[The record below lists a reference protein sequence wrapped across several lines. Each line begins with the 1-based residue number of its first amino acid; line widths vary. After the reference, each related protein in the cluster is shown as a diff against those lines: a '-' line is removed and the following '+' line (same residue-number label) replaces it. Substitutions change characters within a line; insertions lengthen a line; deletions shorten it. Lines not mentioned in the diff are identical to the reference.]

1 MFAVLN
7 TSGSVNPSWYVYC
20 SALFLLVGG
29 GFLAWLSFKDDPVK
43 ASVAAPPAL
52 VKILISSEPIQ
63 AGTLLKDTDLKDR
76 EIPAIDMVP
85 EDLLAD
91 DNNRAEVR
99 GAMLRRYL
107 DAGQPIRRA
116 DILRPRDRGFLA
128 TVLSPGT
135 RAISIGVDATTG
147 ASGLISPG
155 DLVDVIL
162 TQEFARGETTAG
174 RRVVA
179 ETVLSR
185 VRVIAVDQQIAQ
197 GAPTTSSLQSAAVA
211 SRVAS
216 NVSLQVTP
224 EQAAKIVVAGHL
236 GRLTLTI
243 RSIDGDQSVDSISAD
258 GGKGVDPKHEAE
270 RTGAAI
276 VGFRLRCLI
285 GSLRRSAPAENQK
298 CGSSRVMPLAKR
310 NSIEA

>member
-1 MFAVLN
+1 MLRI
-7 TSGSVNPSWYVYC
+7 
-20 SALFLLVGG
+20 LLGTLLLIGG
-29 GFLAWLSFKDDPVK
+29 GFLAWLSFKDDQAKV
-43 ASVAAPPAL
+43 AVAAPVTL
-52 VKILISSEPIQ
+52 TKILIAAEPIQ
-63 AGTLLKDTDLKDR
+63 AGTLLKETDLKER
-76 EIPAIDMVP
+76 EVAAGELTPL
-85 EDLLAD
+85 DLVAD

-107 DAGQPIRRA
+107 DAGQAIRRA

-128 TVLSPGT
+128 TVLAPGT

-162 TQEFARGETTAG
+162 TQEFVRGETTAG

-197 GAPTTSSLQSAAVA
+197 GAPTASPLQGGGSS

-243 RSIDGDQSVDSISAD
+243 RSIDGDQTTDGTPADPVKVADRSI
-258 GGKGVDPKHEAE
+258 K
-270 RTGAAI
+270 
-276 VGFRLRCLI
+276 
-285 GSLRRSAPAENQK
+285 SAPSAVVPPSVF
-298 CGSSRVMPLAKR
+298 GSDVSSALSDSAPVANPKMRVIQGDAVTDLVFH
-310 NSIEA
+310 

>member
-1 MFAVLN
+1 MIRILL
-7 TSGSVNPSWYVYC
+7 GI
-20 SALFLLVGG
+20 FLLLGG
-29 GFLAWLSFKDDPVK
+29 GGLAWVSFKDDPVK
-43 ASVAAPPAL
+43 VSVAAPATLTRIL
-52 VKILISSEPIQ
+52 VSSEPIQ
-63 AGTLLKDTDLKDR
+63 AGTLLKDTDLKER
-76 EIPAIDMVP
+76 EVAASDVTPID
-85 EDLLAD
+85 LIAD
-91 DNNRAEVR
+91 DDNRAQVR

-107 DAGQPIRRA
+107 DAGQAIRRV

-128 TVLSPGT
+128 TVLAPGT

-197 GAPTTSSLQSAAVA
+197 GAPTNSLQNAAA
-211 SRVAS
+211 SSRVAS

-243 RSIDGDQSVDSISAD
+243 RSIDGDQVPENVAAD
-258 GGKGVDPKHEAE
+258 AVKVAD
-270 RTGAAI
+270 
-276 VGFRLRCLI
+276 
-285 GSLRRSAPAENQK
+285 RSAKPTSPVAPPSVF
-298 CGSSRVMPLAKR
+298 GSDVSSALSDAAPPLNPKMRVIQGDAVSDLVFH
-310 NSIEA
+310 

>member
-1 MFAVLN
+1 MIRI
-7 TSGSVNPSWYVYC
+7 
-20 SALFLLVGG
+20 LLGILLLLGG
-29 GFLAWLSFKDDPVK
+29 GGLAWLSFKDDPVK
-43 ASVAAPPAL
+43 MSVAAPAAL
-52 VKILISSEPIQ
+52 TRILISAEPIQ
-63 AGTLLKDTDLKDR
+63 AGTLLKDTDLKER
-76 EIPAIDMVP
+76 EVGASDLTPA
-85 EDLLAD
+85 DLIAD
-91 DNNRAEVR
+91 DDNRSEVR

-107 DAGQPIRRA
+107 DAGQPLRRV

-128 TVLSPGT
+128 TVLAPGT

-197 GAPTTSSLQSAAVA
+197 GAPTNSPLQNAAA
-211 SRVAS
+211 PSRVAS

-224 EQAAKIVVAGHL
+224 EQAAKVVVAGHL

-243 RSIDGDQSVDSISAD
+243 RSIDGDQSPDGMATDGVKVAD
-258 GGKGVDPKHEAE
+258 
-270 RTGAAI
+270 
-276 VGFRLRCLI
+276 
-285 GSLRRSAPAENQK
+285 RSAKPTSPVAPPSVF
-298 CGSSRVMPLAKR
+298 GSDVSSALSDAAPPLNPKMRVIQGDAVSDLVFH
-310 NSIEA
+310 

>member
-1 MFAVLN
+1 MLRI
-7 TSGSVNPSWYVYC
+7 
-20 SALFLLVGG
+20 LLGTLLLIGG
-29 GFLAWLSFKDDPVK
+29 GFLAWLSFKDDQAKV
-43 ASVAAPPAL
+43 AVAAPVTL
-52 VKILISSEPIQ
+52 TKILIAAEPIQ
-63 AGTLLKDTDLKDR
+63 AGTLLKETDLKER
-76 EIPAIDMVP
+76 EVAAGELTPV
-85 EDLLAD
+85 DLVAD
-91 DNNRAEVR
+91 DNSRAEVR

-128 TVLSPGT
+128 TVLAPGT

-162 TQEFARGETTAG
+162 TQEFVRGETTAG

-197 GAPTTSSLQSAAVA
+197 GAPTASPMQGGSS

-243 RSIDGDQSVDSISAD
+243 RSIDGDQTTDGAPAD
-258 GGKGVDPKHEAE
+258 PVKVADRGIK
-270 RTGAAI
+270 
-276 VGFRLRCLI
+276 
-285 GSLRRSAPAENQK
+285 SAPSAVVPPSVF
-298 CGSSRVMPLAKR
+298 GSDVSSALSDSAPVANPKMRVIQGDAVTDLVFH
-310 NSIEA
+310 

>member
-1 MFAVLN
+1 MIRILLG
-7 TSGSVNPSWYVYC
+7 T
-20 SALFLLVGG
+20 LLLVGG

-43 ASVAAPPAL
+43 GSVAAPPAMTRIL
-52 VKILISSEPIQ
+52 VSAEPIQ
-63 AGTLLKDTDLKDR
+63 AGTLLKDTDLRER
-76 EIPAIDMVP
+76 EIATAEVTPA
-85 EDLLAD
+85 DLIAD
-91 DNNRAEVR
+91 DNNRSEVR

-107 DAGQPIRRA
+107 DAGQAIRRA

-128 TVLSPGT
+128 TVLAPGT

-197 GAPTTSSLQSAAVA
+197 GAPTPSLLQNNATPN
-211 SRVAS
+211 RVAS
-216 NVSLQVTP
+216 NVSLQVTS
-224 EQAAKIVVAGHL
+224 EQAAKVVVAGHL

-243 RSIDGDQSVDSISAD
+243 RSIDGDQSPDGMSTDPTKVADRGSKPGSSPAQASVFGSDVSAALSD
-258 GGKGVDPKHEAE
+258 
-270 RTGAAI
+270 
-276 VGFRLRCLI
+276 
-285 GSLRRSAPAENQK
+285 SAPLSNPKMRLIQGGDVSDLEFH
-298 CGSSRVMPLAKR
+298 
-310 NSIEA
+310 

>member
-1 MFAVLN
+1 MLRILLV
-7 TSGSVNPSWYVYC
+7 T
-20 SALFLLVGG
+20 FLLLGS
-29 GFLAWLSFKDDPVK
+29 GFLAWLSFKDDTIK
-43 ASVAAPPAL
+43 VAAAAPVAITR
-52 VKILISSEPIQ
+52 ILTSSEPIQ
-63 AGTLLKDTDLKDR
+63 AGTLLKDTDLKER
-76 EIPAIDMVP
+76 EIPTSDVSP
-85 EDLLAD
+85 TDLIAD

-107 DAGQPIRRA
+107 DAGQAIQRA

-128 TVLSPGT
+128 TVLAPGT

-179 ETVLSR
+179 ETVLIR

-197 GAPTTSSLQSAAVA
+197 GAPTASPLLGGAPSS
-211 SRVAS
+211 RIAS

-243 RSIDGDQSVDSISAD
+243 RSSEGDQAVDVTSTDPMKISDRGDRSSTSAAASPSIFGSDVSSALSD
-258 GGKGVDPKHEAE
+258 AAPLSSPKM
-270 RTGAAI
+270 
-276 VGFRLRCLI
+276 
-285 GSLRRSAPAENQK
+285 
-298 CGSSRVMPLAKR
+298 RVIQGDAVSDLVFH
-310 NSIEA
+310 

>member
-1 MFAVLN
+1 MLRI
-7 TSGSVNPSWYVYC
+7 
-20 SALFLLVGG
+20 LLGTLLLIGG

-43 ASVAAPPAL
+43 VSAAAPVTL
-52 VKILISSEPIQ
+52 TKILIAAEPIQ
-63 AGTLLKDTDLKDR
+63 AGTLLKDTDLKER
-76 EIPAIDMVP
+76 EVAAADLTPLDM
-85 EDLLAD
+85 LAD

-107 DAGQPIRRA
+107 DAGQAIRRA

-128 TVLSPGT
+128 TVLAPGT

-162 TQEFARGETTAG
+162 TQEFARGETSAG

-197 GAPTTSSLQSAAVA
+197 GAPTASPLQAGSSN
-211 SRVAS
+211 RVAS

-243 RSIDGDQSVDSISAD
+243 RSIDGDQPTDGTPADPSKVADHSIKPAPPAVVPPSVFGSDVSSALSD
-258 GGKGVDPKHEAE
+258 ATPIANPKM
-270 RTGAAI
+270 
-276 VGFRLRCLI
+276 
-285 GSLRRSAPAENQK
+285 
-298 CGSSRVMPLAKR
+298 RVIQGDAVTDLVFQ
-310 NSIEA
+310 

>member
-1 MFAVLN
+1 MIRM
-7 TSGSVNPSWYVYC
+7 
-20 SALFLLVGG
+20 LLGTLLLLGG

-43 ASVAAPPAL
+43 VSVAAPAPMTR
-52 VKILISSEPIQ
+52 ILISAEPIQ
-63 AGTLLKDTDLKDR
+63 AGTLLKDADLKER
-76 EIPAIDMVP
+76 EVAAGDVTAA
-85 EDLLAD
+85 DLVAD

-99 GAMLRRYL
+99 GAMLRHYL

-128 TVLSPGT
+128 TVLAPGT

-155 DLVDVIL
+155 DLVDIIL

-197 GAPTTSSLQSAAVA
+197 GAPTPSVGQSAGA
-211 SRVAS
+211 SNRIAS

-224 EQAAKIVVAGHL
+224 DQAAKIVVAGHL
-236 GRLTLTI
+236 GRLTLTV
-243 RSIDGDQSVDSISAD
+243 RSIDGDQTAD
-258 GGKGVDPKHEAE
+258 GTSTEAAKVADRGVKPVTPAATPSIFGSDVSSALSDEAPVSNPKM
-270 RTGAAI
+270 
-276 VGFRLRCLI
+276 
-285 GSLRRSAPAENQK
+285 
-298 CGSSRVMPLAKR
+298 RVIPGDAVNDLVFH
-310 NSIEA
+310 

>member
-1 MFAVLN
+1 MIRILLG
-7 TSGSVNPSWYVYC
+7 T
-20 SALFLLVGG
+20 FLLIGG

-43 ASVAAPPAL
+43 VSVAAPVAL
-52 VKILISSEPIQ
+52 TKILVSSEPIQ
-63 AGTLLKDTDLKDR
+63 AGTLLKDTDLKER
-76 EIPAIDMVP
+76 EVSAVDVLAEDMI
-85 EDLLAD
+85 AD
-91 DNNRAEVR
+91 ENNRAEIR
-99 GAMLRRYL
+99 GAMLRHYL

-128 TVLSPGT
+128 TVLAPGT

-179 ETVLSR
+179 ETVLNR

-197 GAPTTSSLQSAAVA
+197 GAPTNSSLVGGAAA
-211 SRVAS
+211 NRIAS

-224 EQAAKIVVAGHL
+224 EQAAKVVVAGHL
-236 GRLTLTI
+236 GRLTLAI
-243 RSIDGDQSVDSISAD
+243 RSIDGDQSVDPTSAD
-258 GGKGVDPKHEAE
+258 PLKLAD
-270 RTGAAI
+270 
-276 VGFRLRCLI
+276 
-285 GSLRRSAPAENQK
+285 RSAKPIVPAPPPSVFGSDVSSALSDSTPQLSQK
-298 CGSSRVMPLAKR
+298 VRIIQGDAVSDM
-310 NSIEA
+310 EFH

>member
-1 MFAVLN
+1 LV
-7 TSGSVNPSWYVYC
+7 
-20 SALFLLVGG
+20 SA
-29 GFLAWLSFKDDPVK
+29 
-43 ASVAAPPAL
+43 
-52 VKILISSEPIQ
+52 EPIQ
-63 AGTLLKDTDLKDR
+63 AGTLLKDVDLKER
-76 EIPAIDMVP
+76 EVPPGDVTPA
-85 EDLLAD
+85 DLLAD
-91 DNNRAEVR
+91 DTNRAEVR

-107 DAGQPIRRA
+107 DAGQAIQRT

-128 TVLSPGT
+128 TVLAPGT

-197 GAPTTSSLQSAAVA
+197 GAPTQSSVQNAATST
-211 SRVAS
+211 RVAS
-216 NVSLQVTP
+216 NVSLQVTS

-236 GRLTLTI
+236 GRLTLTV
-243 RSIDGDQSVDSISAD
+243 RSIDGDQTADSSPDAMKLADRGSKSVTPATSTSVFGSDVSSALSNAAPLSN
-258 GGKGVDPKHEAE
+258 PKMRLIQGDAVSDLE
-270 RTGAAI
+270 
-276 VGFRLRCLI
+276 FR
-285 GSLRRSAPAENQK
+285 
-298 CGSSRVMPLAKR
+298 
-310 NSIEA
+310 

>member
-1 MFAVLN
+1 MIRI
-7 TSGSVNPSWYVYC
+7 
-20 SALFLLVGG
+20 LLGTLLLLGG
-29 GFLAWLSFKDDPVK
+29 GFLAWLSFKDDAAKP
-43 ASVAAPPAL
+43 SVAAPVAITRIL
-52 VKILISSEPIQ
+52 VSSEPIQ
-63 AGTLLKDTDLKDR
+63 AGTLLKDTDLKER
-76 EIPAIDMVP
+76 EIAAVDVNPA
-85 EDLLAD
+85 DLIAD

-107 DAGQPIRRA
+107 DAGQAIRRA

-128 TVLSPGT
+128 TVLAPGT

-197 GAPTTSSLQSAAVA
+197 GAPTASPLQNA
-211 SRVAS
+211 STVRPIAS

-224 EQAAKIVVAGHL
+224 EQAAKVVVAGHL

-243 RSIDGDQSVDSISAD
+243 RSIDGDQSADSSSAD
-258 GGKGVDPKHEAE
+258 PMKVADRSNKPGAVAAPPSVFGSDVSSALSDAAPPLSPKM
-270 RTGAAI
+270 
-276 VGFRLRCLI
+276 
-285 GSLRRSAPAENQK
+285 
-298 CGSSRVMPLAKR
+298 RVIQGDAVNELVFH
-310 NSIEA
+310 